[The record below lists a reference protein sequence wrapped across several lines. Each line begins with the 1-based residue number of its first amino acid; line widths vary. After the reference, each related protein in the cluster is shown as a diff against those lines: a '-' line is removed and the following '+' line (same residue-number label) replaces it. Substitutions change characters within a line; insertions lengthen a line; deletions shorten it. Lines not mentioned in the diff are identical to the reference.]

1 MKTTIDQDPPGFMKL
16 VVATGTK
23 PFNYEGKLYRP
34 RNPMAWKPED
44 RAGDPF
50 EVSQEECR
58 FLISQRLADLAG
70 GGLCEVRKW
79 PDGFPSYTSWKFAS
93 RPDDSFT
100 RAVYLQQFNADLH
113 NPRPPGFRLRVY
125 VCEILM
131 AGGGFR
137 YCSQA
142 ELKRFLDSD
151 GTDVGTDGLEGGAY
165 WPPHIT
171 YKLMAQD
178 PRKGAPDDQKFAES
192 IRAQLLAAQRHENT
206 RDLSQ
211 AASGWKVSDPQ
222 GRSGGY
228 VK

>member
-23 PFNYEGKLYRP
+23 MFNYEGKLYRP
-34 RNPMAWKPED
+34 RNPFAWKPED
-44 RAGDPF
+44 RPGDPF
-50 EVSQEECR
+50 QVSQEECR

-93 RPDDSFT
+93 RPDDAFT

-125 VCEILM
+125 VREVLL

-142 ELKRFLDSD
+142 ELKKFLDSD
-151 GTDVGTDGLEGGAY
+151 GVDVGTDGLEGGAY
-165 WPPHIT
+165 WPPHIS
-171 YKLMAQD
+171 YKL
-178 PRKGAPDDQKFAES
+178 KGM
-192 IRAQLLAAQRHENT
+192 RASEEQRCVLMIAGAAALAVAILT
-206 RDLSQ
+206 FCGWAAFVLS
-211 AASGWKVSDPQ
+211 PH
-222 GRSGGY
+222 
-228 VK
+228 